1 MAKTDKRLFAPF
13 PIEMDEHPKIAPLS
27 DAAFRALFEGTFY
40 SRRMLSD
47 GFLDERIV
55 LKRWGQAVA
64 DELSSNDRE
73 RPSWVPVEGGWM
85 IHDFGKHHPLRADIE
100 GRRADVS
107 AKRAEAGKRGNESRW
122 SGNDV
127 ATASQTG
134 RKRVANDRSETET
147 ETETRSKDLAISD
160 ADSFTEFWSMWPR
173 SEGKAAAVKAWAK
186 AAGMVAPILL
196 LELVRGYVDHPNRP
210 DAEFVP
216 HASTWLN
223 QERWK
228 DGAPVARAGTQRPS
242 KDARALSLIEQ
253 GRAMDEAQTRK
264 ELSA

>member
-27 DAAFRALFEGTFY
+27 DAAFRALFEATFY

-85 IHDFGKHHPLRADIE
+85 IHDFGKHHPMRADIE
-100 GRRADVS
+100 ARRADVS
-107 AKRAEAGKRGNESRW
+107 AKRSEAGKRGNESRW
-122 SGNDV
+122 SGNGD
-127 ATASQTG
+127 ASASQTD
-134 RKRVANDRSETET
+134 RKPIANDRSETET
-147 ETETRSKDLAISD
+147 ETETETRSKDLTISD
-160 ADSFTEFWSMWPR
+160 DHSFTEFWSMWPR
-173 SEGKAAAVKAWAK
+173 SEGKAAARKAWTK
-186 AAGMVAPILL
+186 AVKIIDPTPLL
-196 LELVRGYVDHPNRP
+196 VLVRAYVTHPNRP
-210 DAEFVP
+210 AGEFIP

-223 QERWK
+223 GERWN
-228 DGAPVARAGTQRPS
+228 DGPPVARANTQRPT
-242 KDARALSLIEQ
+242 KGAPANVTPQNEWMFR
-253 GRAMDEAQTRK
+253 
-264 ELSA
+264 